1 MFKMTNA
8 IITLVGVGI
17 CSTLAYSQ
25 EPSIESDDIQLS
37 QDLRTLLQ
45 TEMREIA
52 AASQAI
58 VMSLVIGDWQSVHR
72 ISEQI
77 RASYILEKSISDLQK
92 QELQDNLPDRFKW
105 LDAEFHARAER
116 LGLAAAAEDPEII
129 AFHFGRMLETCAT
142 CHAAFAKARFPGFS
156 PEVPQVHQH

>member
-8 IITLVGVGI
+8 IITLIAVGI
-17 CSTLAYSQ
+17 CSTLAYAQ
-25 EPSIESDDIQLS
+25 EPSIVSDDIQLS

-58 VMSLVIGDWQSVHR
+58 VMSFVIGDWQSVHR

-77 RASYILEKSISDLQK
+77 RASYILEKSLSDSQ
-92 QELQDNLPDRFKW
+92 
-105 LDAEFHARAER
+105 
-116 LGLAAAAEDPEII
+116 
-129 AFHFGRMLETCAT
+129 
-142 CHAAFAKARFPGFS
+142 
-156 PEVPQVHQH
+156 